1 MTPNLDLAPTTELEA
16 VNICLAAIGESPVSS
31 VEVDGLEDASSALQK
46 LREASRAFQ
55 TEGWS
60 FNSDHQY
67 PVTRTVDGEIV
78 LPTNALHADVSRSEG
93 LNGVWRGGKL
103 WDKDKHTFV
112 WPRDVKLDVIWLLAF
127 DDLPEPAR
135 AYVAVRAARLFARQ
149 QLGGEETEK
158 YSKDDEMRAWVRVVR
173 EENRAADRNV
183 FRNNMMLDRSSH
195 HVYIPDR
202 FSYIR

>member
-1 MTPNLDLAPTTELEA
+1 MSANLDLAPTTELEA

-55 TEGWS
+55 GEGWS
-60 FNSDHQY
+60 FNSDQLY
-67 PVTRTVDGEIV
+67 PVARTVAGEIA
-78 LPTNALHADVSRSEG
+78 LPPTALHADISRSEG

-103 WDKDKHTFV
+103 WDKDNHTFI
-112 WPRDVKLDVIWLLAF
+112 WTRDVKLDVIWLLPF

-135 AYVAVRAARLFARQ
+135 AYIAVRAARLFARQ

-158 YSKDDEMRAWVRVVR
+158 YTKDDEMRAWTRWLR

-183 FRNNMMLDRSSH
+183 FRNNMMLDRSSNF
-195 HVYIPDR
+195 VYIPDR
-202 FSYIR
+202 FSAIR